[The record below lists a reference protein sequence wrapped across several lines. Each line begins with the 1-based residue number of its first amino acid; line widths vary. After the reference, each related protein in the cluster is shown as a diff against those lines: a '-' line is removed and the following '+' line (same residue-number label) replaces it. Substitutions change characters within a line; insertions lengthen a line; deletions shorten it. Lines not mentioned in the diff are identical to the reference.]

1 VECNCRG
8 IGVISRFCEPSSKLH
23 IAEHFYRSTA
33 LSDLLGIPDEDIY
46 DNRLY
51 RALDELIQHKD
62 AVQKYLKKRLG
73 ELFRIKYDILLYDV
87 TSTYFE
93 GKAESNP
100 QAQRGYSRDSRPDCK
115 QACISLVVT
124 KEGIPLGYEV
134 FEGNKHDPK
143 TVETIVNKMEALNGE
158 SDRAWIMDRCMV
170 SQANLKLVGSE
181 GRRRNYGKLI
191 PN

>member
-1 VECNCRG
+1 VKTYPVAMPYLNYVMFLRKICREKDG
-8 IGVISRFCEPSSKLH
+8 KGHYYWTLVKS
-23 IAEHFYRSTA
+23 YRS
-33 LSDLLGIPDEDIY
+33 
-46 DNRLY
+46 
-51 RALDELIQHKD
+51 
-62 AVQKYLKKRLG
+62 
-73 ELFRIKYDILLYDV
+73 
-87 TSTYFE
+87 
-93 GKAESNP
+93 
-100 QAQRGYSRDSRPDCK
+100 PDCK
-115 QACISLVVT
+115 QACIGLVVT